1 MHDEAAAHYMGMMD
15 QTTTGHLFLK
25 ETFGIVPRTAWQLD
39 PFGHSQTQAS
49 LMTARAGFDALYF
62 GRIDYQDL
70 ALRKQTQDCEGL
82 WDTSSPSASS
92 TSSDRSSSSSSSSTN
107 SLKENRQN
115 TITDK
120 ETDKEAIFWGLTG
133 SYRGNYGPPDD
144 SFCFDILCPPDTEP
158 LVGAN
163 TSRLLQRM
171 EMLLKND
178 IRVQAQQTRG
188 QHIMLTMGTDFTY
201 QDAFIDFVSVY

>member
-1 MHDEAAAHYMGMMD
+1 MGMMD
-15 QTTTGHLFLK
+15 QSTTGHLFLK
-25 ETFGIVPRTAWQLD
+25 ETLGIVPRTAWQLD

-62 GRIDYQDL
+62 GRIDYQDM

-82 WDTSSPSASS
+82 WDTTPLGDGGSGSRETTVTTIA
-92 TSSDRSSSSSSSSTN
+92 DRE
-107 SLKENRQN
+107 KE
-115 TITDK
+115 
-120 ETDKEAIFWGLTG
+120 KEAIFWGLTG

-144 SFCFDILCPPDTEP
+144 SFLFDVLYPDSEP

-163 TSRLLQRM
+163 TSRLLERM
-171 EMLLKND
+171 EMLLKNG
-178 IRVQAQQTRG
+178 IRTQAQQTRG

-201 QDAFIDFVSVY
+201 QDAFIDFVSVT